1 MPTDSTATVPAHRR
15 RGPHCFRLL
24 CRVLLLLSPALPV
37 ACGGGTSGEPFANGV
52 RGGGERD
59 GNYSPASLP
68 AISSFTEILFDSLGV
83 GFLGSPLPI
92 SGEITAAVAG
102 NGQLAFI
109 RYEQL
114 ARIYRFGP
122 DEYPLPELASDSAA
136 RVYAV
141 TTGRLLYAV
150 DTAGN
155 LLWKREITKGT
166 GEFDLPTWPLTV
178 PGGVV
183 AGTTG
188 GTLKRFD
195 FSGRETWSRQ
205 FGAQLVRTVA
215 YSAEPGIA
223 VGITRNDYAG
233 SDTVLLLDEAGKE
246 RWRAPLQGLR
256 IEYGPIIT
264 GGHVVLGA
272 AGKDAAGKYTPVVL
286 AFGSGGKE
294 LWRRPLKVLPLGI
307 TGDDEGNL
315 YVSGGGGSGLAG
327 GIISSF
333 AADGKLRWEIRLP
346 ESVPSVPVTAG
357 DRFCFVAL
365 RDQTLGLYTYN
376 SAGELIGFAP
386 ISSLTDIVPVP
397 VLLPYGSV
405 LLAGIDEP
413 VLLRS
418 R

>member
-1 MPTDSTATVPAHRR
+1 MLTDPTATVPAHKS
-15 RGPHCFRLL
+15 RGAHRFRNLW
-24 CRVLLLLSPALPV
+24 RVLLLAPV
-37 ACGGGTSGEPFANGV
+37 MLAACGGGTSDEPFANGV

-59 GNYSPASLP
+59 GNYSPAALP
-68 AISSFTEILFDSLGV
+68 AISSFTEILFDSLDA

-92 SGEITAAVAG
+92 SGNVAAAVAG
-102 NGQLAFI
+102 KGQLVFI
-109 RYEQL
+109 RHEQL
-114 ARIYRFGP
+114 ARVYRFGP
-122 DEYPLPELASDSAA
+122 DEYPLPELACDSAA

-141 TTGRLLYAV
+141 TTGRLLCAV

-155 LLWKREITKGT
+155 LLWKREIMKGA
-166 GEFDLPTWPLTV
+166 GEFDLPTWPLVV

-195 FSGRETWSRQ
+195 FGGRETWSLQ
-205 FGAQLVRTVA
+205 AGAQLVRSVPF
-215 YSAEPGIA
+215 SPELGIA
-223 VGITRNDYAG
+223 LGITRNDYAG
-233 SDTVLLLDEAGKE
+233 SDTLLLLDEAGKE
-246 RWRAPLQGLR
+246 KWRAPLQGLR

-264 GGHVVLGA
+264 GGHVVIGA
-272 AGKDAAGKYTPVVL
+272 SGKDAAGKYTPVVL
-286 AFGSGGKE
+286 AFGPAGKE
-294 LWRRPLKVLPLGI
+294 LWRTPLKVLPLGI
-307 TGDDEGNL
+307 AGDDEGNL

-333 AADGKLRWEIRLP
+333 GPDGTLRWEIRLP
-346 ESVPSVPVTAG
+346 ESVPSMPVTAG

-365 RDQTLGLYTYN
+365 RDQTLGLYSYN
-376 SAGELIGFAP
+376 SAGQLIGFAP

-405 LLAGIDEP
+405 LLAGVDEP